1 MEVIKVK
8 FRGEARN
15 EGESKERRKFLDGP
29 HRRDREDRDLMVQCH
44 SVMRKDGHNDKHT
57 IRDSGYRN
65 SSKVRPKRNNKNGV
79 SRPTGEDEK
88 SRDVDIRLS

>member
-1 MEVIKVK
+1 MKGK
-8 FRGEARN
+8 
-15 EGESKERRKFLDGP
+15 SKERRKFLDGQ

-44 SVMRKDGHNDKHT
+44 SVVRKDGHHDKHT

-65 SSKVRPKRNNKNGV
+65 SSKVRPKSNKNGV